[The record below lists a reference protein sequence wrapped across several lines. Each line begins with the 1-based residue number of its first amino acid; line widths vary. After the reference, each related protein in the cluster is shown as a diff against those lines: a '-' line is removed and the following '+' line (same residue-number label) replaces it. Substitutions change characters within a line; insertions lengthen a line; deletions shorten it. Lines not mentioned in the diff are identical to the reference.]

1 LVCRF
6 VAVSAARD
14 ATRGVQLLAIHALS
28 SARTTGPDAAIGVAV
43 KEDAT
48 MSTPTTTAP
57 TDEPLGII
65 ISRGAENEPTPRVAS
80 YVWGPVPDLPA
91 DDASKAA

>member
-1 LVCRF
+1 
-6 VAVSAARD
+6 
-14 ATRGVQLLAIHALS
+14 
-28 SARTTGPDAAIGVAV
+28 V

-65 ISRGAENEPTPRVAS
+65 ISRGAESEPTPRVAS

>member
-1 LVCRF
+1 MP
-6 VAVSAARD
+6 
-14 ATRGVQLLAIHALS
+14 ALS
-28 SARTTGPDAAIGVAV
+28 CAHATGLDAAIGVGV

-57 TDEPLGII
+57 ADEPIGII
-65 ISRGAENEPTPRVAS
+65 ISRGAECEPTPRVAS